1 MEVEQWLGKDNVIG
15 IDIWKKKYQ
24 HDDETL
30 EQWFDRVSNGNKEI
44 KQLIMDKKFLFG
56 GRILANRGLNKE
68 GRHISYS
75 NCYVIKPPEDN
86 IESIFQTCGKLAR
99 TFSYSGGCGID
110 ISNLRPKN
118 AIVNNA
124 AKFTT
129 GSVSF
134 MDLFSKVTETIG
146 QNGRRK

>member
-1 MEVEQWLGKDNVIG
+1 MELEYWLGKDNVIG

-30 EQWFDRVSNGNKEI
+30 DEWFDRVSNGDNDI
-44 KQLIMDKKFLFG
+44 KQMIMDKKFLFG
-56 GRILANRGLNKE
+56 GRILANRGLPKE
-68 GRHISYS
+68 GVNISYS
-75 NCYVIKPPEDN
+75 NCYVLNSPEDN
-86 IESIFQTCGKLAR
+86 IESIFDCCSKLAR

-110 ISNLRPKN
+110 ISKLRPKG

-124 AKFTT
+124 AKYTT